1 MRKQSLNS
9 LTASSCWMGNKKAW
23 DASEDVE
30 AGLSDW
36 LVAVQTL
43 TIKVGPL
50 GQGGWGC

>member
-1 MRKQSLNS
+1 MRKQSLKS

-30 AGLSDW
+30 EGLSDW